1 MSSVDS
7 EDSAWIADSN
17 EIDWKSSS
25 NYLIS
30 DIQATITENIQEIT
44 KDKSVD
50 LGTLRKID
58 LGRLWQW
65 ISCIIG
71 MDFDMDTGP
80 SVEVVYP
87 PLEFTQ
93 EEEKQLAFLSFPDS
107 NTFNHLGDSQFSF
120 RTKEP
125 EIIKLLSKGKM
136 PDWASSK
143 CGLDIENDGMIYG
156 YVFFRMKRDGER
168 KRGYFQVCTKTMSED
183 IIAPHFSLL

>member
-44 KDKSVD
+44 KDESVD

-65 ISCIIG
+65 ISCIC
-71 MDFDMDTGP
+71 
-80 SVEVVYP
+80 
-87 PLEFTQ
+87 L
-93 EEEKQLAFLSFPDS
+93 
-107 NTFNHLGDSQFSF
+107 
-120 RTKEP
+120 
-125 EIIKLLSKGKM
+125 
-136 PDWASSK
+136 
-143 CGLDIENDGMIYG
+143 
-156 YVFFRMKRDGER
+156 
-168 KRGYFQVCTKTMSED
+168 
-183 IIAPHFSLL
+183 

>member
-1 MSSVDS
+1 M
-7 EDSAWIADSN
+7 ADSSA
-17 EIDWKSSS
+17 IDFKSSS
-25 NYLIS
+25 TYLIS
-30 DIQATITENIQEIT
+30 DIQACIPDSDIQEE
-44 KDKSVD
+44 KEVD
-50 LGTLRKID
+50 LGNLSKID

-87 PLEFTQ
+87 PLEFTE

-125 EIIKLLSKGKM
+125 EILKLLSKGKI
-136 PDWASSK
+136 PDWAFSK
-143 CGLDIENDGMIYG
+143 CGLEIENDGMIYG

-168 KRGYFQVCTKTMSED
+168 KRGYFQVKLL
-183 IIAPHFSLL
+183 FSLRSLTRKHY